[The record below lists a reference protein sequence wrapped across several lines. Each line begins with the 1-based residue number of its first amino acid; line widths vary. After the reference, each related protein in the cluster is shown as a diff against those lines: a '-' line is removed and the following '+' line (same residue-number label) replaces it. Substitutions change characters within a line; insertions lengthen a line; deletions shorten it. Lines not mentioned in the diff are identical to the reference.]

1 MSVQNEADSLTCELV
16 TLRARCLELSTCN
29 DSLLLEAE
37 IDKKMVVSLK
47 ADVKTLQGLL
57 KDREDKLLRSGAAG
71 ALAGARE
78 AERDGVVREL
88 EIKLE
93 GARAECKEAT
103 QRSSHFSKLYKEAQ
117 VLYAES
123 RRTSILKPAKGVVGA
138 DMCPNLDQLLAGHEF
153 VPPSLR
159 KPKRDICLSQ
169 SVATVKESV
178 LASLDRLGDK
188 FVQMAVKIKT
198 ESPPPATVEF
208 RQVFR
213 TNSDGSLSLVSSVPL
228 VKRESGL
235 NEIVTIDSD

>member
-1 MSVQNEADSLTCELV
+1 
-16 TLRARCLELSTCN
+16 
-29 DSLLLEAE
+29 
-37 IDKKMVVSLK
+37 
-47 ADVKTLQGLL
+47 
-57 KDREDKLLRSGAAG
+57 
-71 ALAGARE
+71 
-78 AERDGVVREL
+78 
-88 EIKLE
+88 
-93 GARAECKEAT
+93 
-103 QRSSHFSKLYKEAQ
+103 
-117 VLYAES
+117 
-123 RRTSILKPAKGVVGA
+123 
-138 DMCPNLDQLLAGHEF
+138 MCPNLDQLLAGHEF

-159 KPKRDICLSQ
+159 KPKSDICLYQ

-228 VKRESGL
+228 VKREPGL